1 MAVAEVHLAAKGN
14 AASAIKKFEDKKN
27 QVFLKPM
34 KMDRPVHSS
43 KLVIEISRRLD
54 MSAVEECVHLGDW
67 DVVGLLKA
75 VPSGLWGKC
84 ECDTHPMF
92 FAVHGKTGSL
102 DCRIV

>member
-1 MAVAEVHLAAKGN
+1 
-14 AASAIKKFEDKKN
+14 
-27 QVFLKPM
+27 
-34 KMDRPVHSS
+34 
-43 KLVIEISRRLD
+43 